1 MDERGSFIFMTNL
14 KKQILLTFFIC
25 FFWVLNAQSI
35 ASYRLPLSNDGAIW
49 VVKDLA
55 IDHQEYLWLIRN
67 GRLYRF
73 DGLSAVDVGNSISGW
88 HPEGPLGIATT
99 SVLDL

>member
-35 ASYRLPLSNDGAIW
+35 ASYRLPLSNDGAG
-49 VVKDLA
+49 KDS
-55 IDHQEYLWLIRN
+55 
-67 GRLYRF
+67 GP
-73 DGLSAVDVGNSISGW
+73 VGGFGENY
-88 HPEGPLGIATT
+88 PR
-99 SVLDL
+99 DCR